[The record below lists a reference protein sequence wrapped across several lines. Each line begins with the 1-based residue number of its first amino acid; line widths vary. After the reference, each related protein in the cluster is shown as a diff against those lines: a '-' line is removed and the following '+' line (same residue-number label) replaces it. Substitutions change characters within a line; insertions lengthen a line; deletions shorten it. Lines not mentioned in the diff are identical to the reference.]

1 MSSSVMVLFV
11 SNSDLGLEHAYFR
24 KGNVSTL
31 EVIVMLERS
40 PSRGEMV
47 VRRTMSLFEAREFLT
62 HSHLRLK
69 HSSKV
74 PSREDAVVRDSMIH
88 RVRLVVVQVLEITG
102 IRVAEIEGKERV
114 SIIYAVQFL
123 AIHELLNILLDN
135 RSLVDSS
142 CLGSGGI
149 DTNAITKGED
159 VLITLVLK
167 SIWVDIY
174 DTFLIGNTWGNK
186 LLMRLA
192 GRVNHTSEEVLL
204 DNLSWVDVAEGC
216 NLLTVLVLSDLNH
229 FPSEEDF
236 DSSLLALF
244 KSNLVSIWEL
254 EDLLVGSPILNAGI
268 FGCTSLKNILPK
280 EVLVIESIEVRAFT
294 LVWEGRRIADHVTV
308 GMVPSMIIVV
318 INSFLVI
325 NSMNEDVAQ
334 RIICKIREAL
344 NMFNFVL
351 ETSGQNESLV
361 GVFSSV
367 AELQLVV
374 VGLELRNLSKS
385 VHTRPGL
392 DLGRNSCT
400 LKFKFSNV
408 TMSNTEVWLR

>member
-1 MSSSVMVLFV
+1 VVVVKTYYSWPLLPYYPTYFWKYTHVESALCMSSSVVVLFV

-174 DTFLIGNTWGNK
+174 DTFLIGNT
-186 LLMRLA
+186 
-192 GRVNHTSEEVLL
+192 
-204 DNLSWVDVAEGC
+204 
-216 NLLTVLVLSDLNH
+216 
-229 FPSEEDF
+229 
-236 DSSLLALF
+236 
-244 KSNLVSIWEL
+244 
-254 EDLLVGSPILNAGI
+254 
-268 FGCTSLKNILPK
+268 
-280 EVLVIESIEVRAFT
+280 
-294 LVWEGRRIADHVTV
+294 
-308 GMVPSMIIVV
+308 
-318 INSFLVI
+318 
-325 NSMNEDVAQ
+325 
-334 RIICKIREAL
+334 
-344 NMFNFVL
+344 
-351 ETSGQNESLV
+351 
-361 GVFSSV
+361 
-367 AELQLVV
+367 
-374 VGLELRNLSKS
+374 
-385 VHTRPGL
+385 
-392 DLGRNSCT
+392 
-400 LKFKFSNV
+400 
-408 TMSNTEVWLR
+408 